1 MPNSKYK
8 RRILVK
14 KSNIKN
20 AGLGVFANVPLKKGS
35 FIGIYKGRRYDF
47 NNLSDED
54 KEFLNNSSYSMLV
67 YNRSGNIGSYI
78 DASEENKHLSNWTRY
93 INGCKLKT
101 QKPNV
106 AFLTKNTRVHIE
118 VIKDIEVGEELLA
131 DYGPRYNW

>member
-54 KEFLNNSSYSMLV
+54 KEFLNNSSYSILV
-67 YNRSGNIGSYI
+67 CLENRQLY
-78 DASEENKHLSNWTRY
+78 
-93 INGCKLKT
+93 
-101 QKPNV
+101 
-106 AFLTKNTRVHIE
+106 
-118 VIKDIEVGEELLA
+118 
-131 DYGPRYNW
+131 